1 MLLRSS
7 DEKMK
12 TTLSLKRAAFLV
24 AGLLLIL
31 AGAFYF
37 VYTPSEQNSHF
48 GVLSEEELIQLPFE
62 ELPPGA
68 LYITESRRAFE
79 RGGMRLVIPAIGVD
93 TPVGEST
100 LPDGLKE
107 MPGLFEFSQLPGEG
121 DVNVSIAGH
130 RDIHDMVFYHLD
142 KMDVGDYLYIVHDG
156 VVFRYLYKDAAIV
169 QPNDWDVIRPQGMSS
184 LTLVTC
190 DPIGTTLR
198 RLVVR
203 AELVDYQ
210 PLSDGYDFAVDKV
223 D

>member
-1 MLLRSS
+1 MKNAFSSKGIILLI
-7 DEKMK
+7 
-12 TTLSLKRAAFLV
+12 
-24 AGLLLIL
+24 AGLVLIII
-31 AGAFYF
+31 GV
-37 VYTPSEQNSHF
+37 VYYIHGQTTQSTHF
-48 GVLSEEELIQLPFE
+48 GVLSEDQLIQIPFE
-62 ELPPGA
+62 ELPANA
-68 LYITESRRAFE
+68 LYITESRRAFTQ
-79 RGGMRLVIPAIGVD
+79 GGMRLIIPSIGVD
-93 TPVGEST
+93 TLIGKST

-130 RDIHDMVFYHLD
+130 RDIHDNVFYYLD
-142 KMDVGDYLYIVHDG
+142 RVAGGDYLYIVHDG
-156 VVFRYLYKDAAIV
+156 VAFRYLYKDTSV
-169 QPNDWDVIRPQGMSS
+169 VHPDNWDVIRPQGFSS

-210 PLSDGYDFAVDKV
+210 LLSDSYHFAADTT